1 MIPYKRNKQAYSV
14 STWMKPSQV
23 TSGPRSCTDI
33 DRLSCSTNVK
43 GDFVHPN
50 AYSYQKVN
58 SEGLR
63 GLAVY
68 LDAATDPNNGFI
80 SSIDGPC
87 ASFID
92 TDGLL
97 YPNVPWD
104 AAYNDAVS
112 ALSTRVRGDLDLS
125 IDAFQFKQILK
136 TTNRIFDAVATFRK
150 TWKSATSG
158 KGPVKEAA
166 SIYLEWT
173 YGIAPTLHELVQLTE
188 KLRAKGSNG
197 DALVHCRGRGSVKER
212 VTKKSDVVF
221 WSSFNFSA
229 KAPVGFAI
237 DSSYRCQLDVY
248 LKPDL
253 TSWNKLSEYASLNP
267 VAWLYEATPYSF
279 VGDWFWN
286 FGQYLRSIE
295 TAALNQARFA
305 YGTDTRSLRQV
316 TTVVGGEV
324 TVGRHKFTPMSG
336 YHSFRGMDRF
346 ILSGFPV
353 PKLPTLTP
361 SLGWRRMI
369 NAAALLSQ
377 FLPDMFSNKP
387 GRIRSGRTSPLL
399 RTKPGTPRF
408 T

>member
-1 MIPYKRNKQAYSV
+1 MIPYKRNRVAYST
-14 STWMKPSQV
+14 SSWMKPSRV
-23 TSGPRSCTDI
+23 TSGPFNCTDV
-33 DRLSCSTNVK
+33 DRLSCAAVVK

-50 AYSYQKVN
+50 AFSYQKVN

-68 LDAATDPNNGFI
+68 LDAATDPNNDFI
-80 SSIDGPC
+80 SAIDGPR
-87 ASFID
+87 SSILD

-97 YPNVPWD
+97 YPDVPWD
-104 AAYNDAVS
+104 AAYNSAVS

-136 TTNRIFDAVATFRK
+136 TTNRVFDAVGTFRK
-150 TWKSATSG
+150 TWKSAISG

-166 SIYLEWT
+166 SLYLEWT

-188 KLRAKGSNG
+188 KLKSRGSTG

-212 VTKKSDVVF
+212 VTKKSSTVF
-221 WSSFNFSA
+221 WSSYGYSA
-229 KAPVGFAI
+229 SAPISFAI

-253 TSWNKLSEYASLNP
+253 SAWNKLSEYASLNP

-279 VGDWFWN
+279 VADWFLD
-286 FGQYLRSIE
+286 FGSYLRSIE

-305 YGTDTRSLRQV
+305 YGTDTRSLKQV

-324 TVGRHKFTPMSG
+324 TVGRHRFHPSSG
-336 YHSFRGMDRF
+336 FHSFRGMDRF
-346 ILSGFPV
+346 ILRDFPV
-353 PKLPTLTP
+353 PKLPTLIP
-361 SLGWRRMI
+361 SLGWRRML

-377 FLPDMFSNKP
+377 FLPDMFSDKH
-387 GRIRSGRTSPLL
+387 GRIRTGRTLPLA
-399 RTKPGTPRF
+399 RG
-408 T
+408 